1 MCKGKVK
8 KGMIS
13 YGIALQM
20 RISIILV
27 TNDDYKGVFNLAT
40 IDVILQDSIN
50 QSFNRFCIS
59 AQLGRST
66 VSPFYLNPA

>member
-8 KGMIS
+8 KGMIN

-27 TNDDYKGVFNLAT
+27 TNEDYKG
-40 IDVILQDSIN
+40 
-50 QSFNRFCIS
+50 R
-59 AQLGRST
+59 
-66 VSPFYLNPA
+66 